1 MDKFVHDAWLYSSI
15 LLPLILYH
23 GWLLLQWTSQPTLP
37 RVLNVHTYAPIC
49 PYVIGVPT
57 LYFQSFMPEIQVTNK
72 PKEANVTEEVENKAT
87 NDEAE
92 KKDDKVLIKKWG
104 KEAIDVGYTV
114 LPKALLQGQARLK
127 INATDLAVLI
137 HLIEHWWRP
146 DEMPWPKKARIA
158 ERLAVTPKTVQRS
171 IARLEEEGLLKRVN
185 RFNNGRRV
193 SNEYDLSPLVER
205 IKAIS
210 LDMAKAKEEAAQ
222 AKRKAVRPG
231 ARKRAQA
238 AA

>member
-1 MDKFVHDAWLYSSI
+1 
-15 LLPLILYH
+15 
-23 GWLLLQWTSQPTLP
+23 
-37 RVLNVHTYAPIC
+37 
-49 PYVIGVPT
+49 
-57 LYFQSFMPEIQVTNK
+57 MPEIQVTSK
-72 PKEANVTEEVENKAT
+72 PKEASVIEEV
-87 NDEAE
+87 DMSSQSGEAPETE
-92 KKDDKVLIKKWG
+92 KKDDKILVKKWG

-171 IARLEEEGLLKRVN
+171 IARLEEEKLLKRVN
-185 RFNNGRRV
+185 RFANGRRV

-205 IKAIS
+205 VKAIS
-210 LDMAKAKEEAAQ
+210 LDMAKAKEEADQ

-231 ARKRAQA
+231 TKKRAPVKA
-238 AA
+238 

>member
-1 MDKFVHDAWLYSSI
+1 MD
-15 LLPLILYH
+15 
-23 GWLLLQWTSQPTLP
+23 
-37 RVLNVHTYAPIC
+37 
-49 PYVIGVPT
+49 T
-57 LYFQSFMPEIQVTNK
+57 LYFQLFMPEIQVTNK
-72 PKEANVTEEVENKAT
+72 PMEANVTEESNVKASAPQG
-87 NDEAE
+87 DDAD

-146 DEMPWPKKARIA
+146 GEMPWPKKARIA

-171 IARLEEEGLLKRVN
+171 IARLEAEKLLKRVD
-185 RFNNGRRV
+185 RFQNGRRI
-193 SNEYDLSPLVER
+193 SNEYDLLPLVER
-205 IKAIS
+205 IKSIS
-210 LDMAKAKEEAAQ
+210 LDMAQAKEEADQ

-231 ARKRAQA
+231 ARKRTKATV
-238 AA
+238 

>member
-1 MDKFVHDAWLYSSI
+1 MSI
-15 LLPLILYH
+15 
-23 GWLLLQWTSQPTLP
+23 TSGYTPASCFP
-37 RVLNVHTYAPIC
+37 
-49 PYVIGVPT
+49 
-57 LYFQSFMPEIQVTNK
+57 
-72 PKEANVTEEVENKAT
+72 
-87 NDEAE
+87 E

-210 LDMAKAKEEAAQ
+210 LDMTKAKEEADEAE
-222 AKRKAVRPG
+222 RKAVRPG
-231 ARKRAQA
+231 ARKRTPA

>member
-1 MDKFVHDAWLYSSI
+1 MI
-15 LLPLILYH
+15 
-23 GWLLLQWTSQPTLP
+23 
-37 RVLNVHTYAPIC
+37 
-49 PYVIGVPT
+49 
-57 LYFQSFMPEIQVTNK
+57 
-72 PKEANVTEEVENKAT
+72 EEVDASSSSGEVPET
-87 NDEAE
+87 E

-171 IARLEEEGLLKRVN
+171 IARLEEEKLLKRVN
-185 RFNNGRRV
+185 RFANGRRV

-205 IKAIS
+205 VKAIS
-210 LDMAKAKEEAAQ
+210 LDMAKAKEEADQ

-231 ARKRAQA
+231 TKKRASA
-238 AA
+238 KA

>member
-1 MDKFVHDAWLYSSI
+1 M
-15 LLPLILYH
+15 
-23 GWLLLQWTSQPTLP
+23 TE
-37 RVLNVHTYAPIC
+37 
-49 PYVIGVPT
+49 
-57 LYFQSFMPEIQVTNK
+57 EIENK
-72 PKEANVTEEVENKAT
+72 PASDDADKR
-87 NDEAE
+87 
-92 KKDDKVLIKKWG
+92 DDKVLIKKWG

>member
-1 MDKFVHDAWLYSSI
+1 MI
-15 LLPLILYH
+15 
-23 GWLLLQWTSQPTLP
+23 
-37 RVLNVHTYAPIC
+37 
-49 PYVIGVPT
+49 
-57 LYFQSFMPEIQVTNK
+57 
-72 PKEANVTEEVENKAT
+72 EEVETTTSADAVNET
-87 NDEAE
+87 E

-171 IARLEEEGLLKRVN
+171 IVRLEEEKLLKRVD
-185 RFNNGRRV
+185 RFANGRRV
-193 SNEYDLSPLVER
+193 SNGYDLSPLVER
-205 IKAIS
+205 VKAIS
-210 LDMAKAKEEAAQ
+210 VDMAKAKEEADQ
-222 AKRKAVRPG
+222 TKRKAVRPG
-231 ARKRAQA
+231 ARKRSSGKA
-238 AA
+238 